1 MESRSVRSLQ
11 YDSRAR
17 RNFDGD
23 RDKRLRTAQENM
35 VVVVP
40 VVVAI
45 LVKKRK
51 EFSAHHGVFKLGK
64 AGGKRRIVKNRRVR
78 DFVVNRGGVDHD
90 QPRATTTGMAYGSPA
105 YLSPEQALGREVDG
119 RSDLF

>member
-1 MESRSVRSLQ
+1 MEAANAAVHGRLLDEVAVESVAREEDWNCVHGNGFDLNKRVQLGDDEIDVDDRDQISVRSLQ
-11 YDSRAR
+11 HDSRAR

-35 VVVVP
+35 VVVVS

-64 AGGKRRIVKNRRVR
+64 AGG
-78 DFVVNRGGVDHD
+78 
-90 QPRATTTGMAYGSPA
+90 
-105 YLSPEQALGREVDG
+105 
-119 RSDLF
+119 